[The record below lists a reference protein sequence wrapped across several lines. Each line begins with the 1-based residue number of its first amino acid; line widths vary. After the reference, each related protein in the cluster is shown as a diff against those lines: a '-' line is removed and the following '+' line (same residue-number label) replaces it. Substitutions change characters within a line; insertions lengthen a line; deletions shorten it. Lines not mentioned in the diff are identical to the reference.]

1 MGAGGRGV
9 GFATTGL
16 ATVFD
21 SGFFSS
27 VTIHSYRYHIAMITD
42 YSIQAVAI
50 NAIPLI
56 FAITIHEAAHGY
68 AARKFG
74 DNTAYALGRVSLN
87 PAKHID
93 PVGTILIPL
102 VLILTGSPFLVGYA
116 KPVPVNF
123 GRLRNPRIDSIWVA
137 LAGPGSNFVQAL
149 LWLILLIVMVGLGIN
164 EKFLISMSQA
174 GISWNL
180 GLLVFN
186 LFPLPPLDGGRIL
199 AGLLPAQQSIALGR
213 LEPWGFFIVLGL
225 VFTGVIGHL
234 WMEPLMSFF
243 EWIILLLTSPLRMI
257 F

>member
-1 MGAGGRGV
+1 
-9 GFATTGL
+9 
-16 ATVFD
+16 
-21 SGFFSS
+21 
-27 VTIHSYRYHIAMITD
+27 MITD

-93 PVGTILIPL
+93 PIGTILLPL
-102 VLILTGSPFLVGYA
+102 VLILMSSPFLVGYA

-123 GRLRNPRIDSIWVA
+123 SHLRNPKIDSIWVA
-137 LAGPGSNFVQAL
+137 LAGPGSNFIQAII
-149 LWLILLIVMVGLGIN
+149 WAAFWVIILGIGIQ
-164 EKFLISMSQA
+164 EPFLTSMAKAGVLWNIS
-174 GISWNL
+174 
-180 GLLVFN
+180 LLVFN

-199 AGLLPAQQSIALGR
+199 AGLLPTRQSIALGR

-225 VFTGVIGHL
+225 AFTGVIGAL
-234 WMEPLMSFF
+234 WMEPLSAFF
-243 EWIILLLTSPLRMI
+243 LGIINLLMTPLQMI